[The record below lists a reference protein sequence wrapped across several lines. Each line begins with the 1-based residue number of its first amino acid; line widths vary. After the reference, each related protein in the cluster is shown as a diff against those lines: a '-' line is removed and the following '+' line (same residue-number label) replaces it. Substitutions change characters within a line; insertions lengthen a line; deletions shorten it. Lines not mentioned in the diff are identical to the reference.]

1 MLDENLKFISVCAP
15 EEVPS
20 YITKTSVRCTSQD
33 RLDASI
39 HIYQLYE
46 GGPTYEDIDDDEVGT
61 NRQVASHWMLP
72 SSELEEMWESLVL
85 QQGLKTTLINYA
97 KTLLLFSTRG
107 VNSSLIACNRII
119 LLYGPPG
126 TGRILCLCL
135 LWYCD

>member
-1 MLDENLKFISVCAP
+1 MLDENLKFISVCTP

-20 YITKTSVRCTSQD
+20 LVTRTSVPCTSQD
-33 RLDASI
+33 RLEASI

-46 GGPTYEDIDDDEVGT
+46 GGPTYEDIDDDEVGA

-72 SSELEEMWESLVL
+72 SSELEELWESLVL
-85 QQGLKTTLINYA
+85 QQGLKATLINYA

-126 TGRILCLCL
+126 TGKILL
-135 LWYCD
+135 LLSW